1 MHCRPEAR
9 TFRLLASRHGCRC
22 NRLLYCDIFA
32 TCNSSRIRTVH
43 RLGVLH
49 TVREC
54 CIPSVSAQLLLYFF
68 TYLLFSTVSSFIH
81 YAFIHF
87 HTCGLRSWI
96 ENGSTMCTRARSMH
110 MTSVLLLLRPMRV
123 TWSARSRDQR
133 AYLIRMVELVND
145 DAGRRDDSNVYRPS
159 QCYCPSH
166 SYCPSH
172 FYRPVPHFRSQ

>member
-32 TCNSSRIRTVH
+32 TCNSSWIRTVH

-68 TYLLFSTVSSFIH
+68 TSLLFSTVCSFIH
-81 YAFIHF
+81 YAFIYSFSYMWFAILDRKRLDNVHSCSVDA
-87 HTCGLRSWI
+87 HDQCAPATASDACHVV
-96 ENGSTMCTRARSMH
+96 STIK
-110 MTSVLLLLRPMRV
+110 RPASI
-123 TWSARSRDQR
+123 SA
-133 AYLIRMVELVND
+133 
-145 DAGRRDDSNVYRPS
+145 
-159 QCYCPSH
+159 
-166 SYCPSH
+166 SYG
-172 FYRPVPHFRSQ
+172 